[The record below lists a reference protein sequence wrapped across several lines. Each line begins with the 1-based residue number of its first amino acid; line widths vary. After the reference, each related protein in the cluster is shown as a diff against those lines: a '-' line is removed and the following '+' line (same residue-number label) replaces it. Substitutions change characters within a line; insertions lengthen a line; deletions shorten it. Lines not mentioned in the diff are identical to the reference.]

1 MKLCWPLQNS
11 IFLSDRMV
19 TESQD
24 LTQKEAGSYFSQE
37 KETGAD
43 SGTLIKEKFQPQG
56 PLLA

>member
-1 MKLCWPLQNS
+1 
-11 IFLSDRMV
+11 MV

-43 SGTLIKEKFQPQG
+43 SGTRIKEKFQPQG